1 MRVEDKQVERTF
13 AMVSVYSNP
22 DKNLLK
28 QSFDMLQVVHYWSKE
43 ALHVVDAKSISSVV
57 ILIPFIVSKQEQQ
70 DLSICAQYSQCFFV
84 SEKPF
89 LDFTTTTDPLQPEE
103 ADEEADTHSE

>member
-28 QSFDMLQVVHYWSKE
+28 QSFDMLQVVHY
-43 ALHVVDAKSISSVV
+43 
-57 ILIPFIVSKQEQQ
+57 
-70 DLSICAQYSQCFFV
+70 
-84 SEKPF
+84 
-89 LDFTTTTDPLQPEE
+89 
-103 ADEEADTHSE
+103 